1 MEAGKPPGP
10 RMVNRPPDRYAVT
23 GHPIEHSKSPFI
35 HRWFAAETGQGLRYD
50 AIPSPRDGFAEVVR
64 RFRAA
69 GGLGLNVTLPF
80 KEEAHALAD
89 VRTARAAL
97 AGAVNTL
104 SFRPGGAVHGDNTDG
119 VGLVRDLRDNHGVPL
134 ARRSIL
140 MIGAGGA
147 ARGVLPALL
156 DEGPDRLVVVNRSPE
171 RAAALAARFS
181 GAPVRGCGFGEIDAE
196 AFDLVINATSGGLH
210 GERAPPVPISA
221 LRPGGAACDMVYAR
235 EATAFLR
242 WSRAAGASLA
252 VDGAGMLV
260 EQGAESF
267 RRWRGVRPPTE
278 RVIGALRAEL
288 ARG

>member
-1 MEAGKPPGP
+1 
-10 RMVNRPPDRYAVT
+10 MVRKPPDRYAVT
-23 GHPIEHSKSPFI
+23 GHPIEHSKSPLI
-35 HRWFAAETGQGLRYD
+35 HRYFAAETGQGLRYV
-50 AIPSPRDGFAEVVR
+50 ALASPRDGFAAVVR

-89 VRTARAAL
+89 VRTSRAGL

-104 SFRPGGAVHGDNTDG
+104 SFRPDGAVHGDNTDG
-119 VGLVRDLRDNHGVPL
+119 VGLIRDLRDNHGVPIV
-134 ARRSIL
+134 RRSIL

-147 ARGVLPALL
+147 SRGVLPALL
-156 DEGPDRLVVVNRSPE
+156 DEGPSRLVVVNRSPE
-171 RAAALAARFS
+171 RAVELAARFP
-181 GAPVRGCGFGEIDAE
+181 GAPVRGCGLGEIGPE
-196 AFDLVINATSGGLH
+196 AFDLVINATSAGLH

-221 LRPGGAACDMVYAR
+221 LRPGGVAYDMTYAR
-235 EATAFLR
+235 EPTAFLR

-267 RRWRGVRPPTE
+267 RLWRGVRPPTK
-278 RVIGALRAEL
+278 RVIEVLRAEL